1 MIEAT
6 CATVRELMPD
16 HARGELAFPRVAEV
30 EAHLSGCGDC
40 RAEHAIVGALLS
52 SRRPAPPRLAEGVVA
67 AIRRERPSGSRPWWG
82 ISAAAVA
89 ALALGIGIGS
99 KAGSSAYA
107 PPAFGTETEEGV
119 LWLTDDGLL
128 AGAPILDDLSDEAIM
143 ELLDEL
149 AAGPPD
155 DIPGTGA

>member
-1 MIEAT
+1 MMQTT
-6 CATVRELMPD
+6 CALIRELIPD
-16 HARGELAFPRVAEV
+16 HVRGELGHARLLEV
-30 EAHLSGCGDC
+30 EAHLSGCGEC

-52 SRRPAPPRLAEGVVA
+52 SRRPVPSRLADGVVA
-67 AIRRERPSGSRPWWG
+67 AIRRGRPTGPHPWWG

-99 KAGSSAYA
+99 EPGSLPYV

-143 ELLDEL
+143 DLLDDL
-149 AAGPPD
+149 AAGSPSSG
-155 DIPGTGA
+155 PGSGA